1 LLSILEVYGMHL
13 MIANVHYLVG
23 KGKKKKKSLR
33 VFHKVVQT
41 KEIES
46 PNLNPKMPRVTK

>member
-1 LLSILEVYGMHL
+1 